1 MSTASTD
8 TQALPGVTY
17 ILTAYNHA
25 RFAEQALASAFN
37 QDYPGRIEFIIIDDG
52 SKDDTAAIIKHCV
65 SLRPDR
71 EIVDLSDGLNRGLVT
86 NINRAIR
93 QTNGEI
99 IFTQSCDDVAHP
111 NRISTFVRFYQNNP
125 QIKACYGGVRKIDE
139 NGVLSGGV
147 YVVEDPTHPLSEAGN
162 MPIGNGANESC
173 RRSMIQELG
182 YLEELRCVAED
193 CQISL
198 LGHVSGGIGYLP
210 EITVDYRIHGANWS
224 AAGEEASRRPF
235 NYSWW
240 EYSARSCFDNA
251 RAMDALL
258 RRPAVAKRCDPV
270 SLRHLARYVGAN
282 LRKQTVNYHAFFP
295 HPGDRFYSLVF
306 TSGLSFGKIALSLSV
321 RLFQSRGLRVL
332 LRAKRIFSSPS

>member
-1 MSTASTD
+1 MSA
-8 TQALPGVTY
+8 ALREAENLPGVTY
-17 ILTAYNHA
+17 ILTAYQHA
-25 RFAEQALASAFN
+25 RFAEQALASAFA
-37 QDYPGRIEFIIIDDG
+37 QDYPGRIEFIMVDDG
-52 SKDDTAAIIKHCV
+52 SKDGTADIMRRFA

-71 EIVDLSDGLNRGLVT
+71 EIVDLSDGVNRGLVT
-86 NINRAIR
+86 NINQAVR
-93 QTNGEI
+93 QSSGEI

-111 NRISTFVRFYQNNP
+111 HRVSAFVRFYQNNP
-125 QIKACYGGVRKIDE
+125 HIKACYGGVRKIDE
-139 NGVLSGGV
+139 NGVLSSSV
-147 YVVEDPTHPLSEAGN
+147 YVVEDPTVPLSESGN
-162 MPIGNGANESC
+162 MPIGNGANESF
-173 RRSMIQELG
+173 RRSMVQELG

-210 EITVDYRIHGANWS
+210 DITVDYRIHGANWS

-270 SLRHLARYVGAN
+270 TLRHLARYVGAN

-295 HPGDRFYSLVF
+295 HPGDRFFSLVF

-321 RLFQSRGLRVL
+321 RLFRSRGLRVL
-332 LRAKRIFSSPS
+332 LRAKRCFTSPS